1 MTDYDRG
8 FSPADPAPLFPPN
21 EVSKNLFCI
30 AKLFEFPPNSNNDFP
45 PNFEP
50 LREKKMAID
59 VISADRAG
67 AADRRE
73 IARAVAHQY
82 LLARAEARRDTRVE
96 EAKATAAARP
106 TPSVRATENPAPLPA
121 RLLDLLA

>member
-1 MTDYDRG
+1 
-8 FSPADPAPLFPPN
+8 
-21 EVSKNLFCI
+21 
-30 AKLFEFPPNSNNDFP
+30 
-45 PNFEP
+45 
-50 LREKKMAID
+50 MAID
-59 VISADRAG
+59 VILADRAA

-82 LLARAEARRDTRVE
+82 LLARAESRRDARIE

-106 TPSVRATENPAPLPA
+106 TPSERAAENPAPLPA